1 MARCVPGMPPAD
13 RGTAVPRGAGRPVI
27 PVRGRLR
34 GHIPLQV
41 VVVRGVA
48 RGLRRRPAS
57 HRQEPARLHERT
69 EPKSVV
75 AGPPRKS
82 LRKVSPR
89 CARSVHIDLRSTHVI
104 DTVNSTRPFLNFR
117 LHGSYEALKYGTLL
131 DGIAD
136 LTGGI
141 SESIT
146 LKTNEINNYDTVIEN
161 LLKMTSVVTCKSQPP
176 AEVSTLERYFCIMML
191 IQFW

>member
-1 MARCVPGMPPAD
+1 M
-13 RGTAVPRGAGRPVI
+13 I
-27 PVRGRLR
+27 
-34 GHIPLQV
+34 
-41 VVVRGVA
+41 
-48 RGLRRRPAS
+48 
-57 HRQEPARLHERT
+57 
-69 EPKSVV
+69 
-75 AGPPRKS
+75 
-82 LRKVSPR
+82 SP
-89 CARSVHIDLRSTHVI
+89 
-104 DTVNSTRPFLNFR
+104 FFR

-176 AEVSTLERYFCIMML
+176 SEVSTNISRSFVCISML
-191 IQFW
+191 AQP

>member
-1 MARCVPGMPPAD
+1 MARRVPGMPPAD
-13 RGTAVPRGAGRPVI
+13 RGTAVPRGAGGPVV

-48 RGLRRRPAS
+48 RGLRRRPAP
-57 HRQEPARLHERT
+57 HRQEPARLHERA
-69 EPKSVV
+69 EPESAV
-75 AGPPRKS
+75 AGSPRKG

-89 CARSVHIDLRSTHVI
+89 GRRSFLIDQHMLRHCEL
-104 DTVNSTRPFLNFR
+104 NSYLFPFLSFR

-146 LKTNEINNYDTVIEN
+146 LKTNEINNYDIVIEN

-176 AEVSTLERYFCIMML
+176 AEVSTLERYFCIMMF
-191 IQFW
+191 IQF